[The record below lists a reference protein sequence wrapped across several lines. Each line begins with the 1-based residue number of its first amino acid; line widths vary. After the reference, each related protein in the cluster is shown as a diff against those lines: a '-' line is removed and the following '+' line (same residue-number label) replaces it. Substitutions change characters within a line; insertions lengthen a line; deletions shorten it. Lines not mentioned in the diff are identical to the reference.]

1 MVLVTVSTTLCMYLG
16 VEDALKRRFAHEVSV
31 VSYYN
36 AMPEYPEEVD
46 ALAEASLKDSG
57 RVLTGHS
64 AMLNMSLTAVRG
76 T

>member
-1 MVLVTVSTTLCMYLG
+1 M
-16 VEDALKRRFAHEVSV
+16 

-36 AMPEYPEEVD
+36 AMPEHPEEVD

-64 AMLNMSLTAVRG
+64 AMLNMSLTAVRAQ
-76 T
+76 TMDFL